1 MSLKK
6 IYRPIL
12 SVVYGGYNSVAIM
25 ILACLFIS
33 QKTWNPKGTK
43 RKIKA
48 KI

>member
-6 IYRPIL
+6 IYRPVL
-12 SVVYGGYNSVAIM
+12 SVVYGAYNAIAIM
-25 ILACLFIS
+25 ILAGLFIS

-48 KI
+48 TI